1 MTIALL
7 TWKIEDSPYFL
18 CKNRLSLIDRRNE
31 CPSGTLIASANSK
44 HSDGF
49 RSDELEI
56 QSSDTVSQ
64 PATFY
69 RIDSDV
75 HLHTCIALRFRIFK
89 TYIFCLLERRRRRN
103 EKCVEMPSLW
113 RVYVHLCICVAARSY
128 PPSADA
134 PVHQCVEESHGLQKC
149 QYRWQTAQEETSSTY
164 EDIYQLIRQ
173 SMSFR
178 SNGISFILHFLFVGN
193 SDVCHRHSVSR
204 QHARGVVVCK
214 YISASCRTSAESL
227 VLVVHRLRVDAIL
240 TMYRRRHAWCLV
252 VACNISNSKY

>member
-75 HLHTCIALRFRIFK
+75 HLHTFIALRFRIFK
-89 TYIFCLLERRRRRN
+89 TYIFCLLERRRRN
-103 EKCVEMPSLW
+103 KKCVEMPSLW

-178 SNGISFILHFLFVGN
+178 SNAISFILHFLFVGN

>member
-1 MTIALL
+1 MTIALF
-7 TWKIEDSPYFL
+7 TWKIADSPYFL
-18 CKNRLSLIDRRNE
+18 CKNRLSHIDRRNE

-204 QHARGVVVCK
+204 QHARGVVVCTMQMYFSFMPHICGK
-214 YISASCRTSAESL
+214 FGSCSTSAKS
-227 VLVVHRLRVDAIL
+227 
-240 TMYRRRHAWCLV
+240 
-252 VACNISNSKY
+252 